1 MRIFGISL
9 VTILIVVGAY
19 WLGTR
24 NALGA
29 VLGKVAG
36 VAG

>member
-1 MRIFGISL
+1 MRIFGISI
-9 VTILIVVGAY
+9 VTIIVVAGAY